1 MPSKPIK
8 DFLFYIEDCH
18 KALADLYQRLSI
30 EASDEKAKLLLD
42 YMKNQQQISYTNIH
56 QYVQI
61 APLSLLETWLDTFFD
76 LSFPL
81 RCKNLKLKAEIT
93 IEDVVNLAIQLDL
106 RLIEV
111 MQTAAFIS
119 PTIEAEKALEILT
132 NQEEEM
138 LHQVMIV
145 SHEFDYI

>member
-1 MPSKPIK
+1 
-8 DFLFYIEDCH
+8 
-18 KALADLYQRLSI
+18 
-30 EASDEKAKLLLD
+30 
-42 YMKNQQQISYTNIH
+42 
-56 QYVQI
+56 
-61 APLSLLETWLDTFFD
+61 
-76 LSFPL
+76 
-81 RCKNLKLKAEIT
+81 
-93 IEDVVNLAIQLDL
+93 
-106 RLIEV
+106 